1 MGLFSWFQKGGE
13 QVEKITDAVIKS
25 GDALFYTAEE
35 KEENA
40 AKRRDLYF
48 KFLELSRDENS
59 IKSVTRRV
67 LAFAVIGQWLLMLN
81 VAMGLYLFGLTEQ
94 ATFVFSMIQDV
105 FWFVF
110 AVGSFYFGADI
121 MRSFKK

>member
-13 QVEKITDAVIKS
+13 QVDKITDAVVKS

-67 LAFAVIGQWLLMLN
+67 LAFTVIGLWALMLLMTL
-81 VAMGLYLFGLTEQ
+81 GLAIGNQMEKAEFVLGLM
-94 ATFVFSMIQDV
+94 SDN
-105 FWFVF
+105 FWFTF

-121 MRSFKK
+121 VRSIKK